1 MPDEKLTAYRGGKAL
16 RRGWTTGSCAAA
28 ASQAAAVLLLTGIAP
43 PEIHLHTPGGITFCL
58 PVEDAHMSGN
68 AAVCTVRKDAGD
80 DPDIT
85 NGVRIT
91 ASVRRI
97 EKGVTI
103 EGGAGVGRI
112 TRPGLAMPVGE
123 AAINPGPRQQIADA
137 VHRAAQQNGYGGGF
151 SVTISVKDGEALAAQ
166 TYNGHLGIVGG
177 ISILG
182 TSGIVE
188 PMSEKALVDTIRLE
202 LDSLYAQRQRIA
214 FLCPGNYGADFA
226 RDTLGLDLERAV
238 KCSNF
243 IGEAFDHA
251 AYRGYPEI
259 LLVGHAGKLVKMAA
273 GVMNTHS
280 SVADA
285 RQEIFTAHAA
295 LCGAPRETLEGLMA
309 AISVDAC
316 VELLDEVNLRQPV
329 LSRIGREMETR
340 IALRMKG
347 QARVEFIMFT
357 GKYGVLAES
366 AGARALCERLK
377 LQ

>member
-1 MPDEKLTAYRGGKAL
+1 MADEQLTAYHGGKAL

-43 PEIHLHTPGGITFCL
+43 PEIHLHTPGGVTFTL
-58 PVEDAHMSGN
+58 PVEAAHMDGES
-68 AAVCTVRKDAGD
+68 AVCTVQKDSGD

-91 ASVRRI
+91 ASVCRADS
-97 EKGVTI
+97 GAAI
-103 EGGAGVGRI
+103 EGGVGVGRV

-123 AAINPGPRQQIADA
+123 AAINPGPRAQIKAA
-137 VHRAAQQNGYGGGF
+137 VERAAEQNGYNGGF
-151 SVTISVKDGEALAAQ
+151 SVTISVEDGEALAAQ

-202 LDSLYAQRQRIA
+202 LDSLYAQGQRIA

-259 LLVGHAGKLVKMAA
+259 LLIGHAGKLVKMAA

-295 LCGAPRETLEGLMA
+295 LCGAPHDTLAGLME

-316 VELLDEVNLRQPV
+316 IDLLDEAGLRGPV
-329 LSRIGREMETR
+329 LARIGKEMEKR

-347 QARVEFIMFT
+347 RARVEFIMFT

-366 AGARALCERLK
+366 AGARELCERLK
-377 LQ
+377 QQ

>member
-1 MPDEKLTAYRGGKAL
+1 MKQYIVKNQKKLAL
-16 RRGWTTGSCAAA
+16 GYTTGSCAAGA
-28 ASQAAAVLLLTGIAP
+28 AKAAAQALLSGQPVRQMQLMTPKGIALTLDIEHMTRT
-43 PEIHLHTPGGITFCL
+43 PEQVRC
-58 PVEDAHMSGN
+58 A
-68 AAVCTVRKDAGD
+68 VRKDAGD

-85 NGVRIT
+85 HGILIYAKVQKIPAGVVID
-91 ASVRRI
+91 
-97 EKGVTI
+97 
-103 EGGAGVGRI
+103 GGEGVGRV
-112 TRPGLAMPVGE
+112 TKSGLAQPVGT
-123 AAINPGPRQQIADA
+123 AAINPGPREQITRA
-137 VHRAAQQNGYGGGF
+137 VQDVAHKYGYTGGF
-151 SVTISVKDGEALAAQ
+151 SVVISIPEGRELGARTFNPK
-166 TYNGHLGIVGG
+166 LGIVGG
-177 ISILG
+177 LSVLG

-202 LDSLYAQRQRIA
+202 LDSLYAQGQRIA

-259 LLVGHAGKLVKMAA
+259 LLIGHAGKLVKMAA

-295 LCGAPRETLEGLMA
+295 LCGAPHDTLAGLME

-316 VELLDEVNLRQPV
+316 IDLLDEAGLRGPV
-329 LSRIGREMETR
+329 LARIGKEMEKR

-347 QARVEFIMFT
+347 RARVEFIMFT

-366 AGARALCERLK
+366 AGARELCERLK
-377 LQ
+377 QQ

>member
-1 MPDEKLTAYRGGKAL
+1 MEGLFACHGGKAL

-43 PEIHLHTPGGITFCL
+43 QEIHLHTPGGVAFTL
-58 PVEDAHMSGN
+58 PVENAHMEGGC
-68 AAVCTVRKDAGD
+68 AVCTVQKDAGD

-91 ASVRRI
+91 ASVA
-97 EKGVTI
+97 KCGSGVTI
-103 EGGAGVGRI
+103 EGGKGVGRI

-123 AAINPGPRQQIADA
+123 AAINPGPRAQITAA
-137 VHRAAQQNGYGGGF
+137 VERAAEQNGYAGGF
-151 SVTISVKDGEALAAQ
+151 AVTISVEDGEALAAQ

-202 LDSLYAQRQRIA
+202 LDSLYAQGQRIA
-214 FLCPGNYGADFA
+214 FLCPGNYGVDFA

-259 LLVGHAGKLVKMAA
+259 LLIGHAGKLVKMAA

-295 LCGAPRETLEGLMA
+295 LCGAPHDTLAGLMDA
-309 AISVDAC
+309 VSVDAC
-316 VELLDEVNLRQPV
+316 INLLDEAGLREPV
-329 LSRIGREMETR
+329 LARIGREMEKR

-366 AGARALCERLK
+366 AGARELCERLK
-377 LQ
+377 QQ

>member
-202 LDSLYAQRQRIA
+202 LDSLYAQGQRIA

-243 IGEAFDHA
+243 IG
-251 AYRGYPEI
+251 
-259 LLVGHAGKLVKMAA
+259 
-273 GVMNTHS
+273 S
-280 SVADA
+280 
-285 RQEIFTAHAA
+285 
-295 LCGAPRETLEGLMA
+295 
-309 AISVDAC
+309 
-316 VELLDEVNLRQPV
+316 
-329 LSRIGREMETR
+329 
-340 IALRMKG
+340 
-347 QARVEFIMFT
+347 
-357 GKYGVLAES
+357 
-366 AGARALCERLK
+366 
-377 LQ
+377 

>member
-1 MPDEKLTAYRGGKAL
+1 MDEQYTAFHGGKAL

-43 PEIHLHTPGGITFCL
+43 PEIHQHTPGGETFRL
-58 PVEDAHMSGN
+58 PVEDAHMDGE
-68 AAVCTVRKDAGD
+68 AACCTVRKDSGD

-85 NGVRIT
+85 NGVRVT
-91 ASVRRI
+91 AAVRRA
-97 EKGVTI
+97 ESGVAI
-103 EGGAGVGRI
+103 EGGAGVGRM

-123 AAINPGPRQQIADA
+123 AAINPGPRAQIRAA
-137 VHRAAQQNGYGGGF
+137 VERAAQENGYAGGF
-151 SVTISVKDGEALAAQ
+151 AVTISVEDGEALAAQ

-202 LDSLYAQRQRIA
+202 LDSLYAQGQRIA

-259 LLVGHAGKLVKMAA
+259 LLIGHAGKLVKLAA

-295 LCGAPRETLEGLMA
+295 LCGAPHDTLAGLMD

-316 VELLDEVNLRQPV
+316 IDLLDEAGLREPV
-329 LSRIGREMETR
+329 LARIGKEMEKR

-357 GKYGVLAES
+357 GKYGVLAQS

-377 LQ
+377 QQ

>member
-1 MPDEKLTAYRGGKAL
+1 MADEQLTAYHGGKAL

-43 PEIHLHTPGGITFCL
+43 PEIHLHTPGGVTFIL
-58 PVEDAHMSGN
+58 SVEAAHMDGES
-68 AAVCTVRKDAGD
+68 AVCTVQKDSGD

-91 ASVRRI
+91 ASVCRADS
-97 EKGVTI
+97 GTAI
-103 EGGAGVGRI
+103 EGGVGVGRV

-123 AAINPGPRQQIADA
+123 AAINPGPRAQIKAA
-137 VHRAAQQNGYGGGF
+137 VGCAAEQNGYHGGF
-151 SVTISVKDGEALAAQ
+151 SVIISVEDGEALAAQ

-202 LDSLYAQRQRIA
+202 LDSLYAQGQRIA

-259 LLVGHAGKLVKMAA
+259 LLIGHAGKLVKMAA

-295 LCGAPRETLEGLMA
+295 LCGAPHDTLTGLMEA
-309 AISVDAC
+309 VSVDAC
-316 VELLDEVNLRQPV
+316 IDLLDEAGLRGPV
-329 LSRIGREMETR
+329 LARIGKEMEKR

-347 QARVEFIMFT
+347 RARVEFIMFT

-366 AGARALCERLK
+366 AGARELCERFK
-377 LQ
+377 QQ

>member
-1 MPDEKLTAYRGGKAL
+1 MPDEKLITSRGGKAL

-58 PVEDAHMSGN
+58 PVEDAHRSGN

-97 EKGVTI
+97 EKGVAI

-123 AAINPGPRQQIADA
+123 AAINPGPRQQITDA
-137 VHRAAQQNGYGGGF
+137 VHRAAEQNGYGGGF
-151 SVTISVKDGEALAAQ
+151 SVTISVEDGEALAAQ

-188 PMSEKALVDTIRLE
+188 PRK
-202 LDSLYAQRQRIA
+202 
-214 FLCPGNYGADFA
+214 GACGHHPIGA
-226 RDTLGLDLERAV
+226 GQPVRAGTAHCV
-238 KCSNF
+238 PVS
-243 IGEAFDHA
+243 GQLR
-251 AYRGYPEI
+251 RGFRA
-259 LLVGHAGKLVKMAA
+259 GHA
-273 GVMNTHS
+273 
-280 SVADA
+280 
-285 RQEIFTAHAA
+285 R
-295 LCGAPRETLEGLMA
+295 P
-309 AISVDAC
+309 
-316 VELLDEVNLRQPV
+316 
-329 LSRIGREMETR
+329 
-340 IALRMKG
+340 
-347 QARVEFIMFT
+347 
-357 GKYGVLAES
+357 
-366 AGARALCERLK
+366 
-377 LQ
+377 

>member
-1 MPDEKLTAYRGGKAL
+1 MDEQYTAFHGGKAL

-43 PEIHLHTPGGITFCL
+43 PEIHLHTPGGVTFRL
-58 PVEDAHMSGN
+58 PVEDAHMDGE
-68 AAVCTVRKDAGD
+68 AACCTVRKDSGD

-85 NGVRIT
+85 NGVRVT
-91 ASVRRI
+91 ASVRRA
-97 EKGVTI
+97 ESGVAI
-103 EGGAGVGRI
+103 EGGAGVGRV

-123 AAINPGPRQQIADA
+123 AAINPGPRAQIRAA
-137 VHRAAQQNGYGGGF
+137 VERAAQENGYAGGF
-151 SVTISVKDGEALAAQ
+151 AVTISVEDGEALAAQ

-188 PMSEKALVDTIRLE
+188 PMSEKALADTIRLE
-202 LDSLYAQRQRIA
+202 LDSLYAQGQRIA

-259 LLVGHAGKLVKMAA
+259 LLVGHAGKLVKIAA

-295 LCGAPRETLEGLMA
+295 LCGAPHDTLAGLMD

-316 VELLDEVNLRQPV
+316 IDLLDEAGLRAPV
-329 LSRIGREMETR
+329 LARIGKEMEKR

-366 AGARALCERLK
+366 AGARELCERLK
-377 LQ
+377 QQ

>member
-1 MPDEKLTAYRGGKAL
+1 MADEQLTAYHGGKAL

-43 PEIHLHTPGGITFCL
+43 QEIHLHTPGGVTFTL
-58 PVEDAHMSGN
+58 PVEDAHMDGES
-68 AAVCTVRKDAGD
+68 AVCTVQKDSGD

-91 ASVRRI
+91 ALVRRA
-97 EKGVTI
+97 ESGVAI
-103 EGGAGVGRI
+103 EGGAGVGRV
-112 TRPGLAMPVGE
+112 TRPGLAVPVGE
-123 AAINPGPRQQIADA
+123 ADIHPGPQAQIKAA
-137 VHRAAQQNGYGGGF
+137 VERAAEQNGYNGGF
-151 SVTISVKDGEALAAQ
+151 SVTISVEDGETLAAQ

-202 LDSLYAQRQRIA
+202 LDSLYAQGQRIA

-259 LLVGHAGKLVKMAA
+259 LLIGHAGKLVKMAA

-295 LCGAPRETLEGLMA
+295 LCGAPHDILEGLME

-316 VELLDEVNLRQPV
+316 IDLLDEAGLRGPV
-329 LSRIGREMETR
+329 LARIGKEMEKR

-347 QARVEFIMFT
+347 RARVEFIMFT

-366 AGARALCERLK
+366 AGARELCERLK
-377 LQ
+377 QQ

>member
-1 MPDEKLTAYRGGKAL
+1 MDEQYTAFHGGKAL

-43 PEIHLHTPGGITFCL
+43 PEIHLHTPGGVTFRL
-58 PVEDAHMSGN
+58 PVEDAHMDGE
-68 AAVCTVRKDAGD
+68 AACCTVRKDSGD

-85 NGVRIT
+85 NGVRVT
-91 ASVRRI
+91 AAVRRA
-97 EKGVTI
+97 ESGVAI
-103 EGGAGVGRI
+103 EGGAGVGRM

-123 AAINPGPRQQIADA
+123 AAINPGPRAQIRAA
-137 VHRAAQQNGYGGGF
+137 VERAAQENGYAGGF
-151 SVTISVKDGEALAAQ
+151 AVTISVEDGEALAAQ

-202 LDSLYAQRQRIA
+202 LDSLYAQGQRIA

-259 LLVGHAGKLVKMAA
+259 LLIGHAGKLVKLAA

-295 LCGAPRETLEGLMA
+295 LCGAPHDTLAGLMD

-316 VELLDEVNLRQPV
+316 IDLLDGAGLREPV
-329 LSRIGREMETR
+329 LVRIGKEMEKR

-366 AGARALCERLK
+366 AGAHELCERLK
-377 LQ
+377 QQ